1 MRKKRNE
8 KRKEKG
14 TSGRCPMT
22 RNEPDPQARNPA
34 RLEWYRR
41 KKKKERAV
49 HRSLRS
55 YRMNNRE
62 NGIGRLHGRG
72 QIMPKDELI

>member
-1 MRKKRNE
+1 MSQTRRH
-8 KRKEKG
+8 G
-14 TSGRCPMT
+14 IPLDLSGI
-22 RNEPDPQARNPA
+22 E
-34 RLEWYRR
+34 E
-41 KKKKERAV
+41 KKKERAV